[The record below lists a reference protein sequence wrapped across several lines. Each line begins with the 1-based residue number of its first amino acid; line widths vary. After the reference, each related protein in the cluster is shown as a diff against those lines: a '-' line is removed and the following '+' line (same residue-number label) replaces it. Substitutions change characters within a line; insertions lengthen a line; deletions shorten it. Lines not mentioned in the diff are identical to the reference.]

1 MKIDIKEW
9 VKNRKEEIAAEVA
22 AMDRKPRLLIL
33 QMGDDPASNSYIKGK
48 IGDAGEC
55 GIAADLFKANTFDS
69 MAEFV
74 LRVAHTYDGVILQEP
89 SGLTEDQREY
99 ILKHIGPDRDVDGFI
114 EGSEFKPCTPKGI
127 MKIIE
132 TFYPKVDC
140 HGEIAVVVGRGS
152 LVGAPLV
159 PMLIEKGFTTIS
171 CNSKTQNL
179 ADIVSMADIV
189 VSAVGK
195 SNLITRNMLKRGAFV
210 IDAGIAFD
218 DNGKLCGDC
227 DKNLYED
234 SQIAIT
240 PVPGGVGLTTRLALM
255 ENVVDASGF
264 FQEIEKAEC
273 PF

>member
-9 VKNRKEEIAAEVA
+9 VKNRKEEIAAEVS

-33 QMGDDPASNSYIKGK
+33 QMGDNPASNSYIKGK

-55 GIAADLFKANTFDS
+55 GIAVDLLKVNTFDS
-69 MAEFV
+69 ITLFAGRFH
-74 LRVAHTYDGVILQEP
+74 LYDGIILQEP
-89 SGLTEDQREY
+89 CGLTDKQREY
-99 ILKHIGPDRDVDGFI
+99 VLSAIGPDRDVDGFLSR
-114 EGSEFKPCTPKGI
+114 SEFEPCTPKGI
-127 MKIIE
+127 MEIIN
-132 TFYPKVDC
+132 TFYPNVDC

-159 PMLIEKGFTTIS
+159 PMLIKKGFTTIS

-179 ADIVSMADIV
+179 ADIVKMGDIV

-195 SNLITRNMLKRGAFV
+195 PNLITRDMIKDGAFV
-210 IDAGIAFD
+210 IDAGICFD

-227 DKNLYED
+227 DKKMYD
-234 SQIAIT
+234 DTQIAIT

-255 ENVVDASGF
+255 ENTIEASRF
-264 FQEIEKAEC
+264 FQEVEEAEC